1 MKKWIFGLIIAGV
14 LVFLAWFVLF
24 ISPLRICCG
33 PLDEKPDLIKI
44 TSPQSGAVVKSPL
57 LVEGEARGFW
67 FFEARFPVKL
77 IDERGN
83 LIVQGIAQ
91 AQDEWMTENFVP
103 FQATLEFSTF
113 ATSGFLVLEKDNP
126 SGLPENSDEVRRAV
140 RFKN

>member
-44 TSPQSGAVVKSPL
+44 ILPQSGAVVKSPL

-67 FFEARFPVKL
+67 FFEASFPVKL
-77 IDERGN
+77 IDEQGN

-103 FQATLEFSTF
+103 FKATLEFSTF